1 MKRTVIEKNS
11 RESIVVSNTE
21 YKGNKYVDIRVFYK
35 DGPDDEL
42 KPTRKGVSL
51 RPEQVAALVTA
62 LTDQSTD
69 EDTDDHGG
77 FAKARNEHK
86 YAHTENVGEE
96 YNAFVSTSPLKP

>member
-11 RESIVVSNTE
+11 RESIVISNTE

-35 DGPDDEL
+35 NGPDDEL

-51 RPEQVAALVTA
+51 RPEQVTALVTA
-62 LTDQSTD
+62 LTDQTTD

-86 YAHTENVGEE
+86 YAHTDNIGEE

>member
-11 RESIVVSNTE
+11 RESIVISNTE

-35 DGPDDEL
+35 NGPDDEL

-69 EDTDDHGG
+69 EDTAGIVVDGH
-77 FAKARNEHK
+77 ARMN
-86 YAHTENVGEE
+86 T
-96 YNAFVSTSPLKP
+96 LKHMPT